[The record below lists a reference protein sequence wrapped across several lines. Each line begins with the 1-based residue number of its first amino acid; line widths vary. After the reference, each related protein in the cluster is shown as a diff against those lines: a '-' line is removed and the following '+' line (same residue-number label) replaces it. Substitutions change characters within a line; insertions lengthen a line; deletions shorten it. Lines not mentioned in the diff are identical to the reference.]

1 MSAVR
6 YIVVDRTASCL
17 TSVPRREVMLVRDDE
32 TCERAYVRLAE
43 MRKLL
48 AEHPG
53 ARLVDTDDFEKI
65 HKNKP

>member
-1 MSAVR
+1 
-6 YIVVDRTASCL
+6 
-17 TSVPRREVMLVRDDE
+17 MLVRDDE